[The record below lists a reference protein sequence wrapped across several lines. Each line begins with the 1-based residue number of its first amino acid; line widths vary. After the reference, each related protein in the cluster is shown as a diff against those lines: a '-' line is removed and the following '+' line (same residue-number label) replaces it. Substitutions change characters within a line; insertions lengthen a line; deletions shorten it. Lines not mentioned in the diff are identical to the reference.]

1 MTPREEPFG
10 SGAAH
15 QPRSTVIQP
24 RQAPREEADMASV
37 RTAGST
43 DVTLAQANGIEIAY
57 ETFGAPTGRPLV
69 LVMGAGVQMLG

>member
-1 MTPREEPFG
+1 
-10 SGAAH
+10 
-15 QPRSTVIQP
+15 
-24 RQAPREEADMASV
+24 MASV
-37 RTAGST
+37 QTAGST